1 MMEYN
6 SDDLIAALATVRG
19 RSAIAVIRTS
29 GFGCV
34 DAIAKI
40 FSRPKV
46 LVNSEGNR
54 VCHGWLLRDD
64 SEKIDE
70 VLLTVFRGP
79 LSYTGED
86 SVEISCHGGL
96 VISDVIMNLLR
107 SIGFRDAA
115 PGEFSFRAFFNGK
128 MDLTQAEAVREI
140 IEARTDRGRALA
152 LSRLGGSVRLLI
164 NAVLDGLKKQ
174 AAIASLALDYPE
186 DEVERIDFDLDEI
199 RFCRESLER
208 LVGTWRTGRLY
219 QEGIKVTLA
228 GPVNA
233 GKSSLFNLF
242 LREERSI
249 VTEKPGTTRD
259 WVEAWVNHDGI
270 PMLLIDTAGLRT
282 DVTDAVEMEGIRR
295 TRELIASSDL
305 VVALA
310 DGAAGHSRLREFE
323 QLGLEVEDG
332 RLIRVW
338 NKVDLAPDAPP
349 GWIGVSAKTGVGFSD
364 LITEISFRAAGATP
378 ERNAPVINSARQRT
392 LLLRAIKALDNFR
405 VDMGIPIDLLA
416 EDLHEALDALGE
428 LVGAV
433 KRTDVLD
440 LVFSN
445 FCVGK

>member
-1 MMEYN
+1 MEYHL
-6 SDDLIAALATVRG
+6 DDLIAALATVRG
-19 RSAIAVIRTS
+19 RSAVAVIRTS
-29 GFGCV
+29 GFDCV

-40 FSRPKV
+40 FSRPKT
-46 LVNSEGNR
+46 LVNSKGNR
-54 VCHGWLLRDD
+54 VHHGWLLRND
-64 SEKIDE
+64 SERIDE

-79 LSYTGED
+79 SSYTGED
-86 SVEISCHGGL
+86 SVEISCHGGP
-96 VISDVIMNLLR
+96 VISDAIMELLR

-115 PGEFSFRAFFNGK
+115 PGEFSFRAFSNGK

-140 IEARTDRGRALA
+140 IEARTDRARAMA
-152 LSRLGGSVRLLI
+152 LSRLGGSVRSLI
-164 NAVLDGLKKQ
+164 KEVLDGLKRQ
-174 AAIASLALDYPE
+174 AAIASLALDYSE
-186 DEVERIDFDLDEI
+186 DEVEQVDFDLDEI

-208 LVGTWRTGRLY
+208 LVSTWSTGRLY
-219 QEGIKVTLA
+219 QEGIKVTLV

-259 WVEAWVNHDGI
+259 WVEAWLNHEGI
-270 PMLLIDTAGLRT
+270 PVLLIDTAGLRA
-282 DVTDAVEMEGIRR
+282 DVTDAIEAEGIRR

-310 DGAAGHSRLREFE
+310 DGAAGHSGLREFE
-323 QLGLEVEDG
+323 QLGLEVENE

-349 GWIGVSAKTGVGFSD
+349 GWIGVSALTGVGFSD
-364 LITEISFRAAGATP
+364 LITKICARAAGGAS
-378 ERNAPVINSARQRT
+378 ERDAPVINSVRQRT
-392 LLLRAIKALDNFR
+392 LLLRAIGALKNFW
-405 VDMGIPIDLLA
+405 MNSSIPIDLLA

-433 KRTDVLD
+433 RRADVLN